1 MHDEPT
7 QAGSEP
13 ARSESAVMLMLL
25 EMGHPWPWS
34 MQEITRELGNEL
46 LAADA
51 VVGLH
56 AAGLVHRSGEFV
68 FPTRSATRL
77 RELNRVFGLARPAS
91 LRCRVGSG
99 ALRPFM
105 RS

>member
-7 QAGSEP
+7 QAASGGEP
-13 ARSESAVMLMLL
+13 DRSESAVMLMLL

-34 MQEITRELGNEL
+34 MQEIARELGNEM

-51 VVGLH
+51 VLGLH
-56 AAGLVHRSGEFV
+56 AAGLVNRIEEFV

-77 RELNRVFGLARPAS
+77 RTLNRTFG
-91 LRCRVGSG
+91 
-99 ALRPFM
+99 
-105 RS
+105 